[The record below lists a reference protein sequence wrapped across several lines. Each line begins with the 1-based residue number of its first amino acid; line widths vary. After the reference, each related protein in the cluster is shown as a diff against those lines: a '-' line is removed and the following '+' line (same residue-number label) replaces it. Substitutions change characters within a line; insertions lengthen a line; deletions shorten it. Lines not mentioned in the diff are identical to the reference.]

1 MVELICDG
9 IHIHPAV
16 VRSVFKMFGEQRVI
30 LISDSMRAAG
40 MPDGQYTLGGQDV
53 TVKGKLATLA
63 DGTIAGSVTDL
74 MGCLKTAVSFGIP
87 LHAAVR
93 AAAVNPARAI
103 GIYSRCG
110 SLEPGKRANVVI
122 LDERLELK
130 DVFFRGELVRGE
142 G

>member
-1 MVELICDG
+1 MEAILYNYEID
-9 IHIHPAV
+9 PA
-16 VRSVFKMFGEQRVI
+16 F
-30 LISDSMRAAG
+30 
-40 MPDGQYTLGGQDV
+40 PD
-53 TVKGKLATLA
+53 
-63 DGTIAGSVTDL
+63 
-74 MGCLKTAVSFGIP
+74 
-87 LHAAVR
+87 AVR

>member
-1 MVELICDG
+1 
-9 IHIHPAV
+9 
-16 VRSVFKMFGEQRVI
+16 
-30 LISDSMRAAG
+30 
-40 MPDGQYTLGGQDV
+40 
-53 TVKGKLATLA
+53 
-63 DGTIAGSVTDL
+63 

-122 LDERLELK
+122 LDEHLELK